1 MPPRKRLTSS
11 TAEPRSYSHPEATT
25 PSRPEI
31 GTQAHF
37 RRAKPPS
44 TWSYDS
50 SLSPE
55 LHWDGENLSRELAE
69 NLIAELSDQALRAVE
84 IARQPAT
91 KERDDELH
99 QVADQIRETRRRL
112 AGLSGP
118 FLNWSGKAERLSFDV
133 PALPLF
139 VHERLSTRAI
149 LDTLAGHRHDQQ
161 QDFLDA
167 LFGSR
172 ERSLH
177 EQVLKAYEYQD
188 DWVNRLI
195 LGDSL
200 VVMNSLLQYEGMA
213 GKAQMIY
220 LDPPYGVKFGSNF
233 QPFVRRRD
241 VSHNE
246 DNDLTREPE
255 MVQAY
260 RDTWELGLHSYL
272 TYLRDRLLV
281 ARDLLTDSG
290 SIFVQISDE
299 NVHYVREV
307 LDEVF
312 GAENFVSQ
320 IAFQTTSG
328 FDTKTLATLGDFLL
342 WYGRDKSRLKCRKTY
357 EEQPIQAG
365 EGNAKWVLL
374 PDGTYRGE
382 RRQRD
387 RSSISTGQRLRRG
400 RGRHV
405 VFRAGRSAELR
416 PLQRPG
422 RRGGPHRR
430 GREFHLAGQLRGL
443 RDEALRDGQHAGAPA
458 GQHQGRGSDRI
469 AE

>member
-44 TWSYDS
+44 TWSYDL

-220 LDPPYGVKFGSNF
+220 LDPPYGVKFG
-233 QPFVRRRD
+233 
-241 VSHNE
+241 
-246 DNDLTREPE
+246 
-255 MVQAY
+255 
-260 RDTWELGLHSYL
+260 
-272 TYLRDRLLV
+272 
-281 ARDLLTDSG
+281 
-290 SIFVQISDE
+290 
-299 NVHYVREV
+299 
-307 LDEVF
+307 
-312 GAENFVSQ
+312 
-320 IAFQTTSG
+320 
-328 FDTKTLATLGDFLL
+328 
-342 WYGRDKSRLKCRKTY
+342 
-357 EEQPIQAG
+357 
-365 EGNAKWVLL
+365 
-374 PDGTYRGE
+374 
-382 RRQRD
+382 
-387 RSSISTGQRLRRG
+387 
-400 RGRHV
+400 
-405 VFRAGRSAELR
+405 
-416 PLQRPG
+416 
-422 RRGGPHRR
+422 
-430 GREFHLAGQLRGL
+430 
-443 RDEALRDGQHAGAPA
+443 
-458 GQHQGRGSDRI
+458 
-469 AE
+469 